1 MKASLRRALALAS
14 CGFAP
19 VAAAADT
26 LELPWGLTAD
36 YKLTLGYVAALRTEK
51 AAPELVEG
59 ESRAGTGPTDPGTL
73 PAAVNNDDGNRN
85 FRRGSL
91 VNNRLSALAE
101 LQLGTEDYGLVAS
114 GSAFYD
120 QAYHGRND
128 NDSPETVNK
137 TGAHDRFTSDTEHY
151 SGERARLL
159 DAYLYGQWELAD
171 ATTLDARVGQQVV
184 AWGEALFFPGM
195 SAAQGHFDGIK
206 SNIPGV
212 EVKDLLLPAPS
223 AYLRLRL
230 PSELMLMGYYKFD
243 FKPTELPP
251 TGDYFSPNDGI
262 GPGATFLYGAPNPLY
277 PAFGQLA
284 PGTPQT
290 IVLQRGPDILARDG
304 GEWGLGLQYQ
314 LNIATTVG
322 AYYLK
327 YHQNTPGVVLN
338 YGPLLLVAPVTNASP
353 QLQAAASSLG
363 LPSSV
368 LTEGITTETLGQRT
382 PNSYQL
388 KYFEDITLYGGS
400 FSTQIGAV
408 QLSGEASYR
417 DGAAIIVY
425 ATYPTFARARAS
437 EAKLSTLYLFNP
449 SALWDDAVLIGELGY
464 TYVNDVDA
472 VEGSTDLGDSQRSF
486 AYQLQFTPNWH
497 AVLPGLD
504 LAVPVSVAH
513 LVEGAPAVAA
523 SQGSLVGEGD
533 IRASLGVTAT
543 YLSRLQVGLSY
554 NAYLGGASLQRHPY
568 EDRDYAALFVKYGF

>member
-1 MKASLRRALALAS
+1 MNVFLRPLLALAA
-14 CGFAP
+14 CGCATAA
-19 VAAAADT
+19 VADP
-26 LELPWGLTAD
+26 LELPGGLVAD
-36 YKLTLGYVAALRTEK
+36 YKLTLGYVAALRVEQ
-51 AAPELVEG
+51 ASPELIDG
-59 ESRAGTGPTDPGTL
+59 PSRPASGPTDGGTL
-73 PAAVNNDDGNRN
+73 PTTVNNDDGNRN

-101 LQLGTEDYGLVAS
+101 LQLGTDDYGLVAS

-137 TGAHDRFTSDTEHY
+137 SGAHNRFTSATEHY
-151 SGERARLL
+151 GGERARLL
-159 DAYLYGQWELAD
+159 DAYLFGQWELAE

-184 AWGEALFFPGM
+184 AWGEALFFPGI

-230 PSELMLMGYYKFD
+230 PDELMLMGYYKFG
-243 FKPTELPP
+243 FEPTELPP

-262 GPGATFLYGAPNPLY
+262 GPGATFLYGAPNPFFSS
-277 PAFGQLA
+277 FGAAA
-284 PGTPQT
+284 PGTPQN
-290 IVLQRGPDILARDG
+290 INLQRGPDILARDS
-304 GEWGLGLQYQ
+304 GEWGVGLQYQ
-314 LNIATTVG
+314 LNISTTVG

-353 QLQAAASSLG
+353 ELQAQVSALG
-363 LPSSV
+363 LPPSV

-388 KYFEDITLYGGS
+388 KYFEDVTLYGGS
-400 FSTQIGAV
+400 FSTQVGPV
-408 QLSGEASYR
+408 QVAGEASYR

-437 EAKLSTLYLFNP
+437 EAKLSALYLFSTN
-449 SALWDDAVLIGELGY
+449 SLWDDAVLIGEVGY

-472 VEGSTDLGDSQRSF
+472 VDGSTDLGDSKRGY
-486 AYQLQFTPNWH
+486 AYQLQLTPTRH
-497 AVLPGLD
+497 AVLAGLD
-504 LAVPVSVAH
+504 VSLPISVTH
-513 LVEGAPAVAA
+513 LVSGAPAVAA
-523 SQGSLVGEGD
+523 SLGSLVGEGD
-533 IRASLGVTAT
+533 IRATVGITGT
-543 YLSRLQVGLSY
+543 YLQRLQLGLSY
-554 NAYLGGASLQRHPY
+554 NAYLGGDSLARHPY
-568 EDRDYAALFVKYGF
+568 ADRDYAAVFMKYGF